1 MFHRQNLKKFSGVEK
16 KHAFNYFVLV
26 LEQNLSVLKLLNSDD
41 LQKIKK
47 IKTQLLI
54 FEEHVRENQTSL
66 LKLDDFH
73 VEAGEKWS
81 KSASELSVSMRYILI
96 SVALVTLVAAM
107 LIAMKIAN
115 SINSILQDV
124 ASRLKDRLFM
134 VKVRSTRT
142 F

>member
-1 MFHRQNLKKFSGVEK
+1 M
-16 KHAFNYFVLV
+16 V